1 MNLIKERS
9 IKGLKFVGAH
19 AQHSDGYNQTLKSG
33 KVAVEE
39 IKWQKK

>member
-1 MNLIKERS
+1 MNLIKERT

-19 AQHSDGYNQTLKSG
+19 AQHADGYNQTLKSG

-39 IKWQKK
+39 IK